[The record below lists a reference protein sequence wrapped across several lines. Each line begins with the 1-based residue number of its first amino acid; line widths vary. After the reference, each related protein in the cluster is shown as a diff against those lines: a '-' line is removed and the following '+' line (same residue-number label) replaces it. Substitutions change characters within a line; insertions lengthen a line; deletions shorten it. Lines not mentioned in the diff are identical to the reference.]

1 MARNRNDYF
10 KLIEEQL
17 SHSVRASELLGEILT
32 NVTAENVQD
41 YKERMHAIEHQGDDI
56 HHSILSRLSAEFITP
71 IDQEDILHL
80 VQLID
85 DITDALDEVVLEL
98 YMFDI
103 KRIPDAAQMLG
114 GKVDECV
121 KALYLGG
128 AEMKNFKKPGLFRQ
142 HLIDVNTHE
151 GEADEIYTEAIHKLS
166 VTETDFRTLLGA
178 RGIYD
183 SLEECCDLCEHAA
196 DIIEQ
201 IIIKNT

>member
-1 MARNRNDYF
+1 MARKRNDYF
-10 KLIEEQL
+10 QLIEEQL

-32 NVTAENVQD
+32 GVTPETIQS
-41 YKERMHAIEHQGDDI
+41 YKERMHEIEHQGDEI
-56 HHSILSRLSAEFITP
+56 HHSILSSLSAEFITP

-85 DITDALDEVVLEL
+85 DITDALDEVVL

-103 KRIPDAAQMLG
+103 KQIPDAAPMLG

-121 KALYLGG
+121 KALYAAG
-128 AEMKNFKKPGLFRQ
+128 AELKNFKKPELLRQ

-151 GEADEIYTEAIHKLS
+151 GEADEIYTEEIHKLF
-166 VTETDFRTLLGA
+166 VTESDFRTLLGA

-183 SLEECCDLCEHAA
+183 SLEACCDLCEHAA

-201 IIIKNT
+201 VVIKNT

>member
-1 MARNRNDYF
+1 MAKKTNEYF
-10 KLIEEQL
+10 LLIEQQAAICVE
-17 SHSVRASELLGEILT
+17 AAALLENILT
-32 NVTAENVQD
+32 EYSAAGMAVRRVE
-41 YKERMHAIEHQGDDI
+41 MHAVERRADGICHDI
-56 HHSILSRLSAEFITP
+56 RNRLSAAFITP

-103 KRIPDAAQMLG
+103 KRIPDAAPMLG

-121 KALYLGG
+121 KALYAAG
-128 AEMKNFKKPGLFRQ
+128 AELKNFKKPELLRQ

-151 GEADEIYTEAIHKLS
+151 GEADEIYTEAIHKLF

>member
-103 KRIPDAAQMLG
+103 KKIPDAAPMLG
-114 GKVDECV
+114 DKVDECV
-121 KALYLGG
+121 KALYAAG
-128 AEMKNFKKPGLFRQ
+128 AELKNFKKPDLLRQ

-151 GEADEIYTEAIHKLS
+151 GEADDIYTEAIHKLF
-166 VTETDFRTLLGA
+166 VTETDFRTLLGS

>member
-17 SHSVRASELLGEILT
+17 SHSVRASELLSEILM
-32 NVTAENVQD
+32 NVTAENIQE
-41 YKERMHAIEHQGDDI
+41 YKERMHAIEHLGDDI

-80 VQLID
+80 VQLVD

-103 KRIPDAAQMLG
+103 KRIPDAAPMLG
-114 GKVDECV
+114 EKVDECV
-121 KALYLGG
+121 KALYAAG
-128 AEMKNFKKPGLFRQ
+128 AELKNFKKPDMLRQ

-151 GEADEIYTEAIHKLS
+151 GEADEIYAEAIHKLF

-183 SLEECCDLCEHAA
+183 SLEACCDLCEHAA

-201 IIIKNT
+201 IIVKNT

>member
-17 SHSVRASELLGEILT
+17 SHSVRASELLGEILV
-32 NVTAENVQD
+32 NVTPENIHS
-41 YKERMHAIEHQGDDI
+41 YKEKMHAIEHQGDDI

-103 KRIPDAAQMLG
+103 RKIPDAAPMLG

-121 KALYLGG
+121 KALFSAG
-128 AEMKNFKKPGLFRQ
+128 AELRNFKKPDLLRQ
-142 HLIDVNTHE
+142 HLIEVNTHE
-151 GEADEIYTEAIHKLS
+151 GEADEIYTEAIHKLFA
-166 VTETDFRTLLGA
+166 TENDFRVLLGA

-183 SLEECCDLCEHAA
+183 SLEACCDLCEHAA

>member
-1 MARNRNDYF
+1 MARKRYDYF
-10 KLIEEQL
+10 QLIEEL
-17 SHSVRASELLGEILT
+17 VSHSVRAWELLGEILT
-32 NVTAENVQD
+32 GVTPETIQS
-41 YKERMHAIEHQGDDI
+41 YKERMHEIEHQGDEI
-56 HHSILSRLSAEFITP
+56 HHSILSSLSAEFITP

-103 KRIPDAAQMLG
+103 KQIPDAAPMLG

-121 KALYLGG
+121 KALYAAG
-128 AEMKNFKKPGLFRQ
+128 AELKNFKKPELLRQ

-151 GEADEIYTEAIHKLS
+151 GEADEIYTEAIHKLF
-166 VTETDFRTLLGA
+166 VTESDFRTLLGA

-183 SLEECCDLCEHAA
+183 SLEACCDLCEHAA

-201 IIIKNT
+201 VVIKNT

>member
-1 MARNRNDYF
+1 MARKRNDYF
-10 KLIEEQL
+10 KMIEEQL
-17 SHSVRASELLGEILT
+17 SYSVRASELLGEVFA
-32 NVTAENVQD
+32 NVTQENIQA
-41 YKERMHAIEHQGDDI
+41 YKEQMHELEHLGDDI

-98 YMFDI
+98 YMFDVH
-103 KRIPDAAQMLG
+103 RVPDAAPMLC
-114 GKVDECV
+114 GKMDACV
-121 KALYLGG
+121 KALYAAG
-128 AEMKNFKKPGLFRQ
+128 AELKNFKKPVLLRQ

-151 GEADEIYTEAIHKLS
+151 GEADEIYTEAIHKLFA
-166 VTETDFRTLLGA
+166 TESDFRVLLGHRA
-178 RGIYD
+178 IYD
-183 SLEECCDLCEHAA
+183 SLEACCDLCEHAA

>member
-17 SHSVRASELLGEILT
+17 SYSVRASELLSEILT

-41 YKERMHAIEHQGDDI
+41 YKERMHTIEHQGDDI

-103 KRIPDAAQMLG
+103 KKIPDAAPMLG

-121 KALYLGG
+121 KALYAAG
-128 AEMKNFKKPGLFRQ
+128 AELKNFKKPDLLRQ

-151 GEADEIYTEAIHKLS
+151 GEADEIYVEAIHKLF
-166 VTETDFRTLLGA
+166 VTESDFRTLLGS

-183 SLEECCDLCEHAA
+183 SLEECCDLCEHAS

>member
-10 KLIEEQL
+10 QLIEEQL
-17 SHSVRASELLGEILT
+17 SHSVRASELLGEILAC
-32 NVTAENVQD
+32 VTPENIQS
-41 YKERMHAIEHQGDDI
+41 YKDKMHAIEHQGDDI

-103 KRIPDAAQMLG
+103 RKIPDAAPMLG

-121 KALYLGG
+121 KALFSAG
-128 AEMKNFKKPGLFRQ
+128 AELRNFKKPGLLRQ
-142 HLIDVNTHE
+142 HLIEVNTHE
-151 GEADEIYTEAIHKLS
+151 GEADEIYTEAIHKLFA
-166 VTETDFRTLLGA
+166 TENDFRVLLGA

-183 SLEECCDLCEHAA
+183 SLEACCDLCEHAA

>member
-1 MARNRNDYF
+1 MAKNRNDYF

-17 SHSVRASELLGEILT
+17 GYSVRASELLGEILSS
-32 NVTAENVQD
+32 VTPENIQD
-41 YKERMHAIEHQGDDI
+41 YKERMHEIEHLGDDI

-85 DITDALDEVVLEL
+85 DITDALDEGVLEL

-103 KRIPDAAQMLG
+103 RKIPDAAPMLS

-121 KALYLGG
+121 KALYAAG
-128 AEMKNFKKPGLFRQ
+128 AELRNFKKPELLRQ
-142 HLIDVNTHE
+142 HLIEVNTHE
-151 GEADEIYTEAIHKLS
+151 GEADEIYTEAIHKLF
-166 VTETDFRTLLGA
+166 VTETDVRVLLGA

-183 SLEECCDLCEHAA
+183 SLEACCDLCEHAA
-196 DIIEQ
+196 DVIEQ